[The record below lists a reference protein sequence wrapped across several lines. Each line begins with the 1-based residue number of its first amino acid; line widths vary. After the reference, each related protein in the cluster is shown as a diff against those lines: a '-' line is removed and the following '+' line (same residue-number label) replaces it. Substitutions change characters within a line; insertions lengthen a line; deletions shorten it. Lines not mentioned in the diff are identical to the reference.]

1 MAVRGPGV
9 SEKAHIQPSF
19 DIDVSSSLVMYTHIY
34 LDTHY
39 STLYAVGFAKSY
51 RTCLPISSYWALCML
66 DPP

>member
-19 DIDVSSSLVMYTHIY
+19 DINISSSLVMYTHIY

-39 STLYAVGFAKSY
+39 STLYTMGFAKSY
-51 RTCLPISSYWALCML
+51 
-66 DPP
+66 